1 MNKAKYHF
9 NWNNFL
15 IIFIAALTS
24 AVGLELFLLPS
35 NVVIGGAL
43 GISCILDILLSNG
56 MQSSLWYF
64 SAGVWLF
71 AINIPVIVYC
81 FMHFRRGFA
90 IRTLWYVTL
99 LSVMLIVL
107 RLTNVAQLID
117 GIIDA
122 NSTSDRVVYVILG
135 GALHGVS
142 LPMVLSVNG
151 STGGSDIV
159 GLIAQ
164 KNSKTGGSGAMR
176 SIFVANIVIT
186 LCSAVVYGF
195 VKGITGGVNM
205 FIYSVSALFVC
216 EIVQEVIFKG
226 FSAALELEITTDK
239 VEEMREA
246 LISEIKHGVTTIRVV
261 GGYSKQEKNM
271 VICVIN
277 RRQLTL
283 ARKVIH
289 RVDPTAFAY
298 VENVKEVIG
307 KGFANK
313 EEDLEVAEDIA
324 ENN

>member
-1 MNKAKYHF
+1 MSTQKKHIDWKNIAV
-9 NWNNFL
+9 
-15 IIFIAALTS
+15 IFVAALAS
-24 AVGLELFLLPS
+24 AVSLELFLLPS
-35 NVVIGGAL
+35 DVVIGGAL
-43 GISCILDILLSNG
+43 GLSSILDLLLTNG
-56 MQSSLWYF
+56 MSRDMWFL
-64 SAGVWLF
+64 SAGMWLLV
-71 AINIPVIVYC
+71 INIPVIVYC
-81 FMHFRRGFA
+81 YIHFRRGFA
-90 IRTLWYVTL
+90 TRTLLYVVF
-99 LSVMLIVL
+99 LSVMLVAL
-107 RLTNVAQLID
+107 RLTQVAKLLD

-122 NSTSDRVVYVILG
+122 NNTGDRVVYVILG

-176 SIFVANIVIT
+176 SIFIADVVIAFG
-186 LCSAVVYGF
+186 SAVAYGF
-195 VKGITGGVNM
+195 AKGVTAGVNM

-239 VEEMREA
+239 AEEMREA

-261 GGYSKQEKNM
+261 GGYSKQEKNL
-271 VICVIN
+271 VLCVIN

-283 ARKVIH
+283 ARKIIH

-313 EEDLEVAEDIA
+313 EEDLDESEYVEHA
-324 ENN
+324 